1 LDFAKTTGSQ
11 KKLNITMS
19 RTEKKFARLIVAA
32 SEQDPDMLY
41 ATKFWA
47 PDPFIF
53 LQRNGKRTLVLS
65 DLEIDRARKQAD
77 ADEFVMFSDLER
89 EVQGR
94 SNKAPSYQ
102 KVLAHFLKK
111 RGVKSAVVPAN
122 FPLGYAEELAL
133 NNVRV
138 RAADGFFWPKREAK
152 SDSEIEMMGRALRI
166 TEAGLKRAIE
176 VLKGSKPGS
185 GKRLRWSG
193 KTLTS
198 EALRAEIDSAV
209 LRAGGVPTGTI
220 VAGGDQACDPHE
232 RGHGPLYASSLIILD
247 VFPRDAKTGYFGDM
261 TRTVLR
267 GRASEAQRKL
277 WETVKAGQTLAL
289 KRIKAGVDGIT
300 IHKAIQELFAT
311 RGFPTEVRNGRRVG
325 FFHGTGHGLGLE
337 IHEHP
342 RLQKVVLKDRQV
354 LTVEPGLYYP
364 GVGGAREE
372 DVVVVTKTGCRILSR
387 FPKQLEI

>member
-1 LDFAKTTGSQ
+1 MKKPRGIEPMSKRKSKTP
-11 KKLNITMS
+11 
-19 RTEKKFARLIVAA
+19 RLIVAA
-32 SEQDPDMLY
+32 SETDPDMLY

-65 DLEIDRARKQAD
+65 DLEIDRGRKQAD
-77 ADEFVMFSDLER
+77 ADEFIMFSELER
-89 EVQGR
+89 EVQGK
-94 SNKAPSYQ
+94 SKKAPRYE

-111 RGVKSAVVPAN
+111 RGVKSAMVPAN
-122 FPLGYAEELAL
+122 FPLRYAEELAA
-133 NNVRV
+133 NKIRV
-138 RAADGFFWPKREAK
+138 RATNGLFWPERETKSAK
-152 SDSEIEMMGRALRI
+152 EVEMMGQALRI
-166 TEAGLKRAIE
+166 TEKGLKRAIE
-176 VLKGSKPGS
+176 VLKASKPGS
-185 GKRLRWSG
+185 GKRLHWDG

-198 EALRAEIDSAV
+198 ETLRAEIDSAI
-209 LRAGGVPTGTI
+209 LRAGGLPTGTI

-232 RGHGPLYASSLIILD
+232 RGHGPLYADSLIILD

-267 GRASEAQRKL
+267 GRASDAQRKL
-277 WETVKAGQTLAL
+277 WNTVKAGQTLAL
-289 KRIKAGVDGIT
+289 KKVKAGVDGMT
-300 IHKAIQELFAT
+300 IHKAIQDFFASG
-311 RGFPTEVRNGRRVG
+311 GFPTMIRKGRRVG

-342 RLQKVVLKDRQV
+342 RLQKVTLKDRQV

-364 GVGGAREE
+364 GLGGVRVE
-372 DVVVVTKTGCRILSR
+372 DVVLVTKTGCRILSR